1 MNAGGCEKLCCWFKG
16 HFFFEL
22 FIKCHS
28 HNECFPRLPVLI
40 NVPLERL
47 VFVSLK
53 TDVAK
58 FSGVTPCLKPIML
71 YLDSLHRLTAI

>member
-1 MNAGGCEKLCCWFKG
+1 MQVGVKNYVAGLKDF
-16 HFFFEL
+16 FFFEL

-28 HNECFPRLPVLI
+28 HNECFPRLPGLI

-47 VFVSLK
+47 VLVSLK